1 MPAPFRV
8 TETCPPLSESL
19 SHARPSR
26 RTESCLPFSGSLS
39 HARPIPSHAGLE
51 RASPFPSHT
60 QRRRLGLQGLTS
72 LNHGQRLTVLG
83 LTVFMLDILIFVSS
97 VA

>member
-1 MPAPFRV
+1 M
-8 TETCPPLSESL
+8 
-19 SHARPSR
+19 SHARPV
-26 RTESCLPFSGSLS
+26 
-39 HARPIPSHAGLE
+39 PSHAGLE

-60 QRRRLGLQGLTS
+60 QRRSLGSQGLTS